1 MVIDKIFWSRVL
13 SPKISLQVSTL
24 SKSFIFSLNHIV
36 VADQYT
42 LFIIDIHIIFCYLL
56 VFGLNLLSFEEQRA
70 VFDMVLALS
79 ITING

>member
-1 MVIDKIFWSRVL
+1 MCL
-13 SPKISLQVSTL
+13 PLQVSTL
-24 SKSFIFSLNHIV
+24 SKSCIFSLNHIV

-56 VFGLNLLSFEEQRA
+56 VFGLNLLSFEEQRT

-79 ITING
+79 TTING